1 MPVEELPLINSGFR
15 RYVHI
20 LQEHDILTTAEMIR
34 AYLSNTLD
42 SFRGLGRKFFGLVR
56 DFNDNQN
63 EYREAYKEISSH
75 KTEKYE
81 EENNESQEL

>member
-20 LQEHDILTTAEMIR
+20 LHEHEILTTGQMIT

-56 DFNDNQN
+56 DFNDNQKK
-63 EYREAYKEISSH
+63 YHEAYKELSNH

-81 EENNESQEL
+81 EKNNESQEL